1 MPAGDPARLAATAT
15 GRLVLE
21 VEVDVGRPV
30 LAVDTGRLV
39 LEVEVD
45 VGRPV
50 LAVDTDPTPRATE
63 QPSRRERR

>member
-1 MPAGDPARLAATAT
+1 
-15 GRLVLE
+15 VLE

>member
-1 MPAGDPARLAATAT
+1 LPAGDPARLAATAT

-39 LEVEVD
+39 LEVEV
-45 VGRPV
+45 GRPV
-50 LAVDTDPTPRATE
+50 LAVDTGPTPKATE